1 MQDNRHVFE
10 YKFVLLQKCNIFHPP
25 IIPKPMM
32 RIVGFARTQEE
43 ADAIKNRILNHKGAK
58 YIPLFIEPV
67 QCLQMIGLSP
77 RRHLDLDCVKRK
89 KDFVFDAHESWS
101 RKRTELHEKRMVSD
115 KKSLD
120 FGISIEHRNNVLKM
134 QHDLQD
140 AFPPPENMED
150 VLFEINHYS
159 GNEDSDVIEKHI
171 IKKTSSKSSSS
182 SFQGDYEKTFSMDE
196 SSMTPEEWSEMNYC
210 LQIWPNELIIAD
222 QHWVSV
228 TIIPDFSVVASNW
241 IEATACGNEPF
252 YIIHTAAQSSEEMTE
267 ITKNKIWNNYSD
279 ADTYTH
285 PMYKWMDF
293 STIFDENISTSYMD
307 PALDKIMTG
316 HQKEKQIVS
325 KFEKLKTVKKTDL
338 TKVKSSSA
346 TTLELLNPEEFKIQR
361 KQDESAIAA
370 VSKEAAV
377 HSKEAVVH
385 SKEDIEKETRIIKML
400 HKAVEDQSN
409 KSIDDILD
417 ELEKKDV

>member
-1 MQDNRHVFE
+1 
-10 YKFVLLQKCNIFHPP
+10 
-25 IIPKPMM
+25 
-32 RIVGFARTQEE
+32 
-43 ADAIKNRILNHKGAK
+43 
-58 YIPLFIEPV
+58 
-67 QCLQMIGLSP
+67 
-77 RRHLDLDCVKRK
+77 
-89 KDFVFDAHESWS
+89 
-101 RKRTELHEKRMVSD
+101 
-115 KKSLD
+115 
-120 FGISIEHRNNVLKM
+120 
-134 QHDLQD
+134 
-140 AFPPPENMED
+140 
-150 VLFEINHYS
+150 
-159 GNEDSDVIEKHI
+159 
-171 IKKTSSKSSSS
+171 
-182 SFQGDYEKTFSMDE
+182 
-196 SSMTPEEWSEMNYC
+196 
-210 LQIWPNELIIAD
+210 
-222 QHWVSV
+222 
-228 TIIPDFSVVASNW
+228 
-241 IEATACGNEPF
+241 
-252 YIIHTAAQSSEEMTE
+252 
-267 ITKNKIWNNYSD
+267 
-279 ADTYTH
+279 
-285 PMYKWMDF
+285 MYKWMDF